1 MQRVFFRTGILTL
14 ASALM
19 VTTVDVRPASALFGG
34 GGTGVI
40 PVIREQHSRTR
51 NHVSQEHDQT
61 REQVV
66 NAIEQQTTDLSDHLD
81 LKFDILIEALRGQAR
96 ENSNYQQMQVEA
108 AQRVEDAAQ
117 VNETNRLK
125 DEFRAKA
132 ESGEFDPNPFSC
144 MMIDMFASDGG
155 GGGGGA
161 TSGSDVARSTAAWA
175 AGEHPAVQAGGA
187 QMSRH
192 VVEKAQEYEG
202 YGGSPDATSDFGLL
216 LDDPTIDFDDPEMA
230 EVAGLIMNNLIDSQ
244 PKRNVSEKELAT
256 PAGIDR
262 QAKIQEQRTRKS
274 ASIKSIEMAMNMRD
288 NVLAGSGVESF
299 RTMAKDSAYNRGT
312 DFEDLS
318 ELQQIDIMTVW
329 NYAPQGE
336 RLKALTGSHEDPGK
350 NINSEKAWLY
360 EIHRIMSL
368 NTRIAYLQLELM
380 NRDAIV
386 NAGILAT
393 LNDD

>member
-175 AGEHPAVQAGGA
+175 GDRALRPSE
-187 QMSRH
+187 
-192 VVEKAQEYEG
+192 
-202 YGGSPDATSDFGLL
+202 AT
-216 LDDPTIDFDDPEMA
+216 A
-230 EVAGLIMNNLIDSQ
+230 A
-244 PKRNVSEKELAT
+244 R
-256 PAGIDR
+256 
-262 QAKIQEQRTRKS
+262 AK
-274 ASIKSIEMAMNMRD
+274 
-288 NVLAGSGVESF
+288 VL
-299 RTMAKDSAYNRGT
+299 K
-312 DFEDLS
+312 
-318 ELQQIDIMTVW
+318 
-329 NYAPQGE
+329 
-336 RLKALTGSHEDPGK
+336 
-350 NINSEKAWLY
+350 
-360 EIHRIMSL
+360 
-368 NTRIAYLQLELM
+368 TRITVSPCEYFLE
-380 NRDAIV
+380 
-386 NAGILAT
+386 
-393 LNDD
+393 